1 MKKVLVLCTGN
12 SCRSQIAEGYL
23 KHFAGDKATIYSAG
37 VETHGV
43 NPKAIETMKADGID
57 ISQHTSNN
65 ILEYQGVNFD
75 FVITVCDNAANEVCP
90 AWIGQPI
97 TAHWGVFDPAAVAEE
112 EKNIAFAK
120 AFAVLHRRI
129 SLFTSLNPAGLEQLA
144 LEKSVRDIGTV
155 N

>member
-1 MKKVLVLCTGN
+1 
-12 SCRSQIAEGYL
+12 RSKSWEE
-23 KHFAGDKATIYSAG
+23 FAQPDA
-37 VETHGV
+37 
-43 NPKAIETMKADGID
+43 PK
-57 ISQHTSNN
+57 
-65 ILEYQGVNFD
+65 LD

-97 TAHWGVFDPAAVAEE
+97 TAHWGVFDPVAVAEE

-129 SLFTSLNPAGLEQLA
+129 SLLTSLNPAGLEQLA

>member
-1 MKKVLVLCTGN
+1 L
-12 SCRSQIAEGYL
+12 
-23 KHFAGDKATIYSAG
+23 D
-37 VETHGV
+37 
-43 NPKAIETMKADGID
+43 NPLR
-57 ISQHTSNN
+57 H
-65 ILEYQGVNFD
+65 
-75 FVITVCDNAANEVCP
+75 
-90 AWIGQPI
+90 IG
-97 TAHWGVFDPAAVAEE
+97 GVFDPAAVAEE